1 MKRYF
6 AVSLLTLSL
15 SLFAQTTD
23 LSSPPSSNENLIVM
37 AREDQRMRVGGPL
50 TQAERAAITRTDADR
65 REAVKKM
72 IANDQLKTGL
82 DYFNAAIIMQHG
94 TTSDDYLL
102 AHTLAVIGISK
113 GNKTCLWLSAATLD
127 RYLLSI
133 KQPQI
138 YGTQYNH
145 FDPTKPW
152 TQAPYTDHLITD
164 GLRKELGVPSI
175 DEQKKT
181 LDSFNPSP
189 STK

>member
-1 MKRYF
+1 MKRSF

-15 SLFAQTTD
+15 SLFAQTTH
-23 LSSPPSSNENLIVM
+23 LPSPPPSNENLIVM

-82 DYFNAAIIMQHG
+82 DYFNAAIILQHG

-102 AHTLAVIGISK
+102 AHTLAIIGISK
-113 GNKTCLWLSAATLD
+113 GNKTSLWLSAATLD

-133 KQPQI
+133 KQSQI

-145 FDPTKPW
+145 FDLTKPW
-152 TQAPYTDHLITD
+152 TQDPYTDHLIPD
-164 GLRKELGVPSI
+164 GLRQELGVPPI
-175 DEQKKT
+175 DEQKKK
-181 LDSFNPSP
+181 LNSFNPSP
-189 STK
+189 LTK